1 MPNFATTIYFC
12 VCNENLQKI
21 AGFCFTTFFLSSALF
36 ILANILSK
44 GKLNNELLNEYECGF
59 DPFDDATRYPFDIHY
74 YIVGILF
81 LIFDIEIALLFP

>member
-1 MPNFATTIYFC
+1 LCLYD
-12 VCNENLQKI
+12 ENLQKI
-21 AGFCFTTFFLSSALF
+21 YSFFFTTLFVSSLLF
-36 ILANILSK
+36 ILASLLSK
-44 GKLNNELLNEYECGF
+44 GKLDNELLNEYECGF